1 MMVLLVTTTS
11 GGNSKE
17 YDTEKIMVNAEKE
30 IMEDF
35 HSDKPSME
43 RLVENFHVKK
53 LLSCKL

>member
-30 IMEDF
+30 IMKDLQ
-35 HSDKPSME
+35 SDLPSME
-43 RLVENFHVKK
+43 LLVENFHVKNV
-53 LLSCKL
+53 LSCKL